1 LGGSARGPAER
12 PRRALGRL
20 LQARQGAPYLFPLLL
35 VVLVI
40 GAGWWLR
47 DATPRLAGA
56 VADPDTRIRA
66 ALARQRS
73 LHLSDVYGFDA
84 GGTLEL
90 APVRF
95 GDLAITVDGERA
107 RVVAMV
113 EGEGVIDWRRGRIR
127 VGYIGRERFSMTP
140 CDLGGWCADGR
151 QLDEL
156 RRVLPL
162 LFRRLDAFNARDAA
176 AYGRLVG
183 EGYRGAGGK
192 AAVLAQLARD
202 FGPGPAATLT
212 VTAWQLRV
220 EPGRVV
226 VGEDERVR
234 VGDGP
239 ETSLRARLELK
250 EENGRWVIVDGLM

>member
-1 LGGSARGPAER
+1 MGEGMRPSRRG
-12 PRRALGRL
+12 LGRL
-20 LQARQGAPYLFPLLL
+20 LQARQGAPYLFPVLL
-35 VVLVI
+35 VGLVLA
-40 GAGWWLR
+40 GGWWLR
-47 DATPRLAGA
+47 AATPRLAGA
-56 VADPDTRIRA
+56 VADPDTQVRA

-73 LHLSDVYGFDA
+73 LHLDDVYGFDA

-90 APVRF
+90 EPVRF
-95 GDLAITVDGERA
+95 GDLAITVEGQRA
-107 RVVAMV
+107 QVVAMV
-113 EGEGVIDWRRGRIR
+113 EGEGAIDWRRGRIR

-151 QLDEL
+151 QLAEL
-156 RRVLPL
+156 KRVLPL
-162 LFRRLDAFNARDAA
+162 LFRRIDAFNARDAA

-192 AAVLAQLARD
+192 AAVLASLVRD
-202 FGPGPAATLT
+202 FGPGPAAALT

-220 EPGRVV
+220 EADRVV

-239 ETSLRARLELK
+239 EAALRARLELRQ
-250 EENGRWVIVDGLM
+250 ENGRWVIVDGLL

>member
-1 LGGSARGPAER
+1 MGSSARRG
-12 PRRALGRL
+12 LGRL
-20 LQARQGAPYLFPLLL
+20 LQARQGAPYVFPVLL
-35 VVLVI
+35 VGLVL

-56 VADPDTRIRA
+56 VADPETRVRA

-90 APVRF
+90 EPVRF

-127 VGYIGRERFSMTP
+127 VGYIGREKFSMTP
-140 CDLGGWCADGR
+140 CDIGGWCADGR
-151 QLDEL
+151 QLAEL
-156 RRVLPL
+156 KRVLPL
-162 LFRRLDAFNARDAA
+162 LFRRIDAFNGRDAD

-183 EGYRGAGGK
+183 EGYRGPGGR
-192 AAVLAQLARD
+192 AAVLAQLGRD
-202 FGPGPAATLT
+202 LGHGPAATLT

-234 VGDGP
+234 VGSGP
-239 ETSLRARLELK
+239 EATLRARFELG
-250 EENGRWVIVDGLM
+250 EENGRWVILDGLM

>member
-1 LGGSARGPAER
+1 LGSSG
-12 PRRALGRL
+12 RRALGRL
-20 LQARQGAPYLFPLLL
+20 LQARQGAPYVFPVLL
-35 VVLVI
+35 VALVL
-40 GAGWWLR
+40 GAGWWLLA
-47 DATPRLAGA
+47 ATPRLAGA
-56 VADPDTRIRA
+56 VADPDTQVRA

-90 APVRF
+90 TPVRF
-95 GDLAITVDGERA
+95 GDLAVTVEGERA
-107 RVVAMV
+107 QVVAMV
-113 EGEGVIDWRRGRIR
+113 EGEGVLDWRRGRIR
-127 VGYIGRERFSMTP
+127 VAYVGRERFSMTP

-151 QLDEL
+151 QLAEL
-156 RRVLPL
+156 KRVLPL
-162 LFRRLDAFNARDAA
+162 LFRRIDAFNARDAA

-183 EGYRGAGGK
+183 QGYRGPGGR

-202 FGPGPAATLT
+202 LGSGPPAALS

-226 VGEDERVR
+226 VGEDEQVR

-239 ETSLRARLELK
+239 EAALRARLVLA
-250 EENGRWVIVDGLM
+250 EEDGRWVIVDGLR

>member
-1 LGGSARGPAER
+1 MGSSAKA

-20 LQARQGAPYLFPLLL
+20 LQARQGAPFLFPVALVLL
-35 VVLVI
+35 VL

-56 VADPDTRIRA
+56 VADPETRVRA

-90 APVRF
+90 TGVRF
-95 GDLAITVDGERA
+95 GDLAITVEGERA
-107 RVVAMV
+107 QVVAMV
-113 EGEGVIDWRRGRIR
+113 EGEGAIDWRRGRIR
-127 VGYIGRERFSMTP
+127 VTYVGRERFSMTP

-151 QLDEL
+151 QLAEL
-156 RRVLPL
+156 KRVLPI
-162 LFRRLDAFNARDAA
+162 LFRRIDAFNARDAA

-183 EGYRGAGGK
+183 ARYRGAGGR

-202 FGPGPAATLT
+202 LGSGAAATLT
-212 VTAWQLRV
+212 VTAWQVRV

-234 VGDGP
+234 VGEGP
-239 ETSLRARLELK
+239 ESPLRARLELA
-250 EENGRWVIVDGLM
+250 EEDGRWVIVDGLM

>member
-1 LGGSARGPAER
+1 LGSSAS
-12 PRRALGRL
+12 RRAVGRL
-20 LQARQGAPYLFPLLL
+20 LQARQGAPYVFPVLL
-35 VVLVI
+35 VVAVL

-47 DATPRLAGA
+47 AATPRLAGA
-56 VADPDTRIRA
+56 VADPDTQVRA

-90 APVRF
+90 TPVRF
-95 GDLAITVDGERA
+95 GDLAVSVEGERA
-107 RVVAMV
+107 QVVAMV
-113 EGEGVIDWRRGRIR
+113 EGEGVLDWRRGRIR
-127 VGYIGRERFSMTP
+127 VAYIGRERFSMVP

-151 QLDEL
+151 QLAEL
-156 RRVLPL
+156 KRVLPL
-162 LFRRLDAFNARDAA
+162 LFRRIDAFNARDAA

-183 EGYRGAGGK
+183 QGYRGPGGR

-202 FGPGPAATLT
+202 LGAGPPATMT

-239 ETSLRARLELK
+239 EAALRARLELA
-250 EENGRWVIVDGLM
+250 EEDGRWVIVDGLR

>member
-1 LGGSARGPAER
+1 LGSSARGS
-12 PRRALGRL
+12 RRGLGRL
-20 LQARQGAPYLFPLLL
+20 LQARLGAPYVFPVLL
-35 VVLVI
+35 VVLVL

-56 VADPDTRIRA
+56 VADPETRVRA

-90 APVRF
+90 EPVRF
-95 GDLAITVDGERA
+95 GDLSVTMEEERA

-113 EGEGVIDWRRGRIR
+113 EGDGVIDWRRGRIR
-127 VGYIGRERFSMTP
+127 VGYIGREKFSMTP
-140 CDLGGWCADGR
+140 CDIGGWCADGR
-151 QLDEL
+151 QLAEL

-162 LFRRLDAFNARDAA
+162 LFRRIDAFNARDAD
-176 AYGRLVG
+176 AYGRLIG
-183 EGYRGAGGK
+183 EGYRGAGGR

-202 FGPGPAATLT
+202 LRRGPAATLT

-234 VGDGP
+234 VGAGP
-239 ETSLRARLELK
+239 EATLRARFELG

>member
-1 LGGSARGPAER
+1 LGSSGS
-12 PRRALGRL
+12 RRAVGRL
-20 LQARQGAPYLFPLLL
+20 LQARQGAPYVFPVLL
-35 VVLVI
+35 VALVL

-47 DATPRLAGA
+47 AATPRLAGA
-56 VADPDTRIRA
+56 VADPDTQVRA

-90 APVRF
+90 TPVRF
-95 GDLAITVDGERA
+95 GDLAVSVEGERA
-107 RVVAMV
+107 QVVAMV
-113 EGEGVIDWRRGRIR
+113 EGEGVLDWRRGRIR
-127 VGYIGRERFSMTP
+127 VAYIGRERFSMVP

-151 QLDEL
+151 QLAEL
-156 RRVLPL
+156 KRVLPL
-162 LFRRLDAFNARDAA
+162 LFRRIDAFNARDAA

-183 EGYRGAGGK
+183 QGYRGPGGR

-202 FGPGPAATLT
+202 LGAGPPATLT

-239 ETSLRARLELK
+239 EAALRARLELA
-250 EENGRWVIVDGLM
+250 EEDGRWVIVDGLR

>member
-1 LGGSARGPAER
+1 V
-12 PRRALGRL
+12 GRL
-20 LQARQGAPYLFPLLL
+20 LQARQGAPYLFPLALVLL
-35 VVLVI
+35 VL

-47 DATPRLAGA
+47 DLTPRLAGA
-56 VADPDTRIRA
+56 VADPETRVRA
-66 ALARQRS
+66 ALARQKS
-73 LHLSDVYGFDA
+73 LHLADVYGFEA

-90 APVRF
+90 DPVRF
-95 GDLAITVDGERA
+95 GDLAISISGERA
-107 RVVAMV
+107 QVVAMV
-113 EGEGVIDWRRGRIR
+113 EGDGRIDWRRGRIR
-127 VGYIGRERFSMTP
+127 VGYVGREKFSMTP

-151 QLDEL
+151 QLAEL
-156 RRVLPL
+156 KRVLPL
-162 LFRRLDAFNARDAA
+162 LFRRIDAFNARDAA

-183 EGYRGAGGK
+183 EGYRGQGGK

-202 FGPGPAATLT
+202 FGPGPAARLE

-239 ETSLRARLELK
+239 EAALRARLELA

>member
-1 LGGSARGPAER
+1 MGSSGS
-12 PRRALGRL
+12 RRRSVGRL
-20 LQARQGAPYLFPLLL
+20 LQARQGAPYVFPVLL
-35 VVLVI
+35 VALVLA
-40 GAGWWLR
+40 GGWWLR
-47 DATPRLAGA
+47 GATPRLAGA
-56 VADPDTRIRA
+56 VADPETQVRA

-73 LHLSDVYGFDA
+73 LHLDDVYGFDA

-90 APVRF
+90 MPVRF
-95 GDLAITVDGERA
+95 GDLAVTVEGQRA
-107 RVVAMV
+107 QVVAMV

-127 VGYIGRERFSMTP
+127 VGYVGRERFSMTP

-151 QLDEL
+151 QLAEL
-156 RRVLPL
+156 KRVLPL

-192 AAVLAQLARD
+192 AAVLAGLARD
-202 FGPGPAATLT
+202 FGPGPPATMA

-220 EPGRVV
+220 EPDRVL

-234 VGDGP
+234 VGEG
-239 ETSLRARLELK
+239 EEVSLRARLELRQ
-250 EENGRWVIVDGLM
+250 EDGRWVIVDGLR

>member
-1 LGGSARGPAER
+1 VI
-12 PRRALGRL
+12 
-20 LQARQGAPYLFPLLL
+20 L
-35 VVLVI
+35 VLS
-40 GAGWWLR
+40 AGWWLQA
-47 DATPRLAGA
+47 ATPRLGGA
-56 VADPDTRIRA
+56 VADPDTRVRA
-66 ALARQRS
+66 ALARQKS

-90 APVRF
+90 SPVRF
-95 GDLAITVDGERA
+95 GDLAISVSGERA
-107 RVVAMV
+107 QVVAMV

-140 CDLGGWCADGR
+140 CELGGWCADGR
-151 QLDEL
+151 QLAEL

-162 LFRRLDAFNARDAA
+162 LFRRIDAFNARDAA

-183 EGYRGAGGK
+183 VGYRGAGGQ

-202 FGPGPAATLT
+202 LGAGPAATLT

-220 EPGRVV
+220 EPDRVV
-226 VGEDERVR
+226 VGEDQRVR

-239 ETSLRARLELK
+239 EVSLRARLVLN
-250 EENGRWVIVDGLM
+250 EEEGRWVIVDGLR

>member
-1 LGGSARGPAER
+1 LRSSARGS
-12 PRRALGRL
+12 RRALGRL
-20 LQARQGAPYLFPLLL
+20 LQARQGAPYVFPVLL
-35 VVLVI
+35 VVLVL

-47 DATPRLAGA
+47 AATPRLAGA
-56 VADPDTRIRA
+56 VADPETRIRA
-66 ALARQRS
+66 ALARQQS

-90 APVRF
+90 TPVRF
-95 GDLAITVDGERA
+95 GDLAVTVEGERA
-107 RVVAMV
+107 QVVAMV

-127 VGYIGRERFSMTP
+127 VAYIGRERFSMTP

-151 QLDEL
+151 QLAEL
-156 RRVLPL
+156 KRVLPL
-162 LFRRLDAFNARDAA
+162 LFRRLDAFNGRDAA

-183 EGYRGAGGK
+183 ERYRGAGGR

-202 FGPGPAATLT
+202 LDSGPPATLA

-239 ETSLRARLELK
+239 EVTLRARLELA

>member
-1 LGGSARGPAER
+1 MRPGSG
-12 PRRALGRL
+12 RRALGRL

-35 VVLVI
+35 VLLVL

-47 DATPRLAGA
+47 DLTPRLAGA
-56 VADPDTRIRA
+56 VADPETRVRA
-66 ALARQRS
+66 ALSRQRS
-73 LHLSDVYGFDA
+73 LHLSDVYGFKA

-95 GDLAITVDGERA
+95 GDLAITVENERA
-107 RVVAMV
+107 QVVAMV
-113 EGEGVIDWRRGRIR
+113 EGDGVIEWRRGRIK
-127 VGYIGRERFSMTP
+127 VGYIGREKFSMTP

-151 QLDEL
+151 QLAEL

-162 LFRRLDAFNARDAA
+162 LFRRIDAFNARDAA
-176 AYGRLVG
+176 GYGRLVG
-183 EGYRGAGGK
+183 EGYRGPGGK

-202 FGPGPAATLT
+202 FGPGPGGTLT
-212 VTAWQLRV
+212 VTAWQLRI
-220 EPGRVV
+220 EAGRVV

-239 ETSLRARLELK
+239 EVALRARLELK
-250 EENGRWVIVDGLM
+250 EEGGRWVIVDGLM